1 MIATLF
7 GEDRE
12 SGSLDQWGALFLLGW
27 YTTLVTV
34 PLAVRLAGVDSLW
47 RAIIGTGVGYIVG
60 GYGSLWVAGWHGH
73 GFLVPPLYALTM
85 AGITTLIVPTR

>member
-60 GYGSLWVAGWHGH
+60 GYASLFVAQWQEP
-73 GFLVPPLYALTM
+73 LAVPLYALTM